1 MSTSLTDTPDG
12 WIPDSL
18 FASTLTSRRRFQP
31 GEVLI
36 RQDEATDTVYILSEG
51 AVEVSRQFG
60 EGDTV
65 LAIVVEPGSVIG
77 EIVAMAGGVRTAT
90 VTAVAPTEVIELTSG
105 EFQRQLTDN
114 PDLADELVAI
124 ALRRVEQVEL
134 TEILARHFGVTD
146 EDTLAATCERVEML
160 RLSHGET
167 LLRQGEESDSVYIVV
182 RGRLV
187 AAMTDPVGGPEER
200 VGEMGR
206 GDVVG
211 EIGVLGNQPR
221 NATVTAVRD
230 SVIARM
236 DGDTFRNLLESRP
249 GMVVDLA
256 LKAVARSQ
264 RTSHHSAPNTVLA
277 IAGCRR
283 SPLETIVDLIE
294 GELEHCGSVRR
305 LSPRRVDGALATP
318 GIFDVKRGELGDVRV
333 SRLVHEVELEADHLL
348 VEVGESPG
356 SWSRRA
362 LGMADRVLIVVP
374 PDLTPTEADELR
386 TMLGDCP
393 VAVQRTVVVARPSG
407 EAKPSGSALL
417 RHDLGAEDV
426 VNIAVDS
433 TADVARLARVAVG
446 RGNTLVMSGGG
457 GRGFAH
463 IGVYRALT
471 ELGFPIDIVG
481 GTSMGGIIGCVI
493 ADASSPEEIL
503 AWAHEHFPRVLDYTI
518 PVVSLTK
525 GDRIARSARATF
537 GERDVEDLWRTCFVV
552 STDLTT
558 SRVHVH
564 DTGPLTVAIRATSAI
579 PGVMPPVP
587 LGDSLLI
594 DGGVLNNLPI
604 DIARAQT
611 PLGRVIAV
619 DVAPPRG
626 PGAHGDFGLSVSGW
640 QALRASLGTGRS
652 RYPKISAVL
661 MRSMITASMLERD
674 SQVDSRLADLYMDLD
689 IRGVSMLAF
698 DDPSG
703 VAARGYDIAMPQIE
717 AWLNGSSELAGST
730 RHGVVPDSGD

>member
-1 MSTSLTDTPDG
+1 MTDTPDG
-12 WIPDSL
+12 RTSGSP
-18 FASTLTSRRRFQP
+18 FAGALTNRRRLEP
-31 GEVLI
+31 GDVLI

-51 AVEVSRQFG
+51 AVEVSRQFEEG
-60 EGDTV
+60 ETV
-65 LAIVVEPGSVIG
+65 LAIVDEPGSVIG
-77 EIVAMAGGVRTAT
+77 EIVAMAGGARTAT
-90 VTAVAPTEVIELTSG
+90 VTAVEPTDVIELTSV
-105 EFQRQLTDN
+105 EFQRQLTEN
-114 PDLADELVAI
+114 PDLADELVAM

-134 TEILARHFGVTD
+134 TEILSRHFGVAD
-146 EDTLAATCERVEML
+146 EDTLAATCERVELL

-182 RGRLV
+182 RGRLA
-187 AAMTDPVGGPEER
+187 AAMRDSAGGSEER

-211 EIGVLGNQPR
+211 EIGLLGNQPR
-221 NATVTAVRD
+221 NASVTAVRD
-230 SVIARM
+230 SVVARM
-236 DGDTFRNLLESRP
+236 DEDTFRNLLESRP
-249 GMVVDLA
+249 SMVVDLA

-264 RTSHHSAPNTVLA
+264 RTPRHSAPNTVLA

-283 SPLETIVDLIE
+283 SPLEKIVDLIE
-294 GELEHCGSVRR
+294 SELERFGSVRR
-305 LSPRRVDGALATP
+305 LSPGRVDGALATP
-318 GIFDVKRGELGDVRV
+318 GIFDAGRGELGDVRV
-333 SRLVHEVELEADHLL
+333 SRLVNEVELEADHLL
-348 VEVGESPG
+348 VEVGESSG

-362 LGMADRVLIVVP
+362 LGMADRVLMVVP
-374 PDLTPTEADELR
+374 PDLTPTEADELK

-393 VAVQRTVVVARPSG
+393 VAVQRTLVVARPSG
-407 EAKPSGSALL
+407 GAKPGGSALL
-417 RHDLGAEDV
+417 RHDFGAENV

-433 TADVARLARVAVG
+433 TADAARLARVAVG
-446 RGNTLVMSGGG
+446 RGNTLVLSGGG

-481 GTSMGGIIGCVI
+481 GTSMGAIIGCVI
-493 ADASSPEEIL
+493 ADAFSPGEIL
-503 AWAHEHFPRVLDYTI
+503 VWAHEHFPRILDYTI
-518 PVVSLTK
+518 PIVSLTK

-537 GERDVEDLWRTCFVV
+537 GDRDIEDLWRTCFAV

-564 DTGPLTVAIRATSAI
+564 DTGSLRVAIRATSAI

-587 LGDSLLI
+587 LKDSLLI

-604 DIARAQT
+604 DIARARS
-611 PLGRVIAV
+611 PLGRLIAV

-640 QALRASLGTGRS
+640 QALRANLGARPS
-652 RYPKISAVL
+652 RYPRISAVL

-674 SQVDSRLADLYMDLD
+674 TQVDRRLADLYMDLD

-703 VAARGYDIAMPQIE
+703 VAERGYDIAMPQIE
-717 AWLNGSSELAGST
+717 AWLSGSSEPAGPT
-730 RHGVVPDSGD
+730 GHGVVPDSGD